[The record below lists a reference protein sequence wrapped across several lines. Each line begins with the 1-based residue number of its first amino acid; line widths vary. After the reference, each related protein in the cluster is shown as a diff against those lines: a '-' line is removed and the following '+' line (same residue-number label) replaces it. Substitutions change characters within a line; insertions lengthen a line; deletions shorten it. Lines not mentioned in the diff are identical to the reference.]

1 MRYLSLVLLPLLL
14 SACSHPAA
22 LGPME
27 TVRVEPVELV
37 VEATG
42 ELKSTKA
49 TPLPVPGP
57 QWAQRQLT
65 WMLAD
70 GSVVKAGQ
78 VVARFT
84 AADSKLQL
92 AQSMLDL
99 QRNALAHA
107 AKHDGLDAVRG
118 RVDVDLAQVATDLGI
133 ARRYANM
140 PLDMYA
146 RSKVLDAVQDQ
157 HYLGSKQDMLEWKRG
172 ESGKR
177 SSAELAVLDAQRAT
191 YDLSAKTLQGNLD
204 ALELI
209 APHDGVLMLDEGWN
223 GDKPQ
228 LGGNLWAGG
237 PFASL
242 PDSHALEIELA
253 LPQLDAQGIV
263 AGDAVIVYPIGRPEQ
278 SIETRLSWVA
288 SSAQVRSQE
297 SPVKYITMKA
307 TVSATDAVRYA
318 WVPGQ
323 RFHARIFIRRAQS
336 GFTVPNVALI
346 TESGHT
352 YVQVAEGDRVER
364 REVVLGARGTA
375 RSEVSKGLSVGQR
388 ILLLPP
394 RSKGAGS

>member
-1 MRYLSLVLLPLLL
+1 MRQPPLALLL
-14 SACSHPAA
+14 LLAACSHSAGT
-22 LGPME
+22 GPME

-37 VEATG
+37 AEATG

-49 TPLPVPGP
+49 TLLPVPGP

-65 WMLAD
+65 WMLPD

-84 AADSKLQL
+84 AADSRLQL
-92 AQSMLDL
+92 AQAMLDL

-107 AKHDGLDAVRG
+107 AKHDGLDAAQG

-157 HYLGSKQDMLEWKRG
+157 HYLGAKQDMLEWKRAQ
-172 ESGKR
+172 SGKR
-177 SSAELAVLDAQRAT
+177 SGAELAVLDAQRAT
-191 YDLSAKTLQGNLD
+191 FDLSAKNLRGNLD
-204 ALELI
+204 ALVLT
-209 APHDGVLMLDEGWN
+209 APHDGVLMLNEGWN

-228 LGGNLWAGG
+228 LGANLWAGS

-242 PDSHALEIELA
+242 PDSHALEVELA
-253 LPQLDAQGIV
+253 LPQLDVQGAQV
-263 AGDAVIVYPIGRPEQ
+263 GDAVSLYPTGRPAQ
-278 SIETRLSWVA
+278 AIETRLSWVA
-288 SSAQVRSQE
+288 GSAQVRSQS
-297 SPVKYITMKA
+297 SPVKYILMKA
-307 TVSATDAVRYA
+307 TVSAADTAGHA

-323 RFHARIFIRRAQS
+323 RFHARIFIRRAKS

-352 YVQVAEGDRVER
+352 YVQVADGGRVER
-364 REVVLGARGTA
+364 HEVVLGARGTA
-375 RSEVSKGLSVGQR
+375 RSEVTKGLVAGQR
-388 ILLLPP
+388 ILLLPA
-394 RSKGAGS
+394 RGKGEGS

>member
-1 MRYLSLVLLPLLL
+1 MKSPGLALLL
-14 SACSHPAA
+14 LLAACGHPAA
-22 LGPME
+22 RVPME
-27 TVRVEPVELV
+27 TVRAEPVELV
-37 VEATG
+37 AEATG

-92 AQSMLDL
+92 AQAMLDL

-107 AKHDGLDAVRG
+107 AKHDALDSTQG

-140 PLDMYA
+140 PLQMFA

-157 HYLGSKQDMLEWKRG
+157 HYLGAKQDMLEWKRG
-172 ESGKR
+172 QSSKR
-177 SSAELAVLDAQRAT
+177 SAVELAVLDAQRAT
-191 YDLSAKTLQGNLD
+191 YDLGAKTLQGNLD
-204 ALELI
+204 ALELT

-242 PDSHALEIELA
+242 PDSHALEVELA

-263 AGDAVIVYPIGRPEQ
+263 AGDAVILYPTGRPEQ

-288 SSAQVRSQE
+288 TAAQVRSQE

-307 TVSATDAVRYA
+307 TVPASDAVRHA

-352 YVQVAEGDRVER
+352 FVQVTDGGRIER

-375 RSEVSKGLSVGQR
+375 RSEVTKGLSAGQR
-388 ILLLPP
+388 ILLLPQHG
-394 RSKGAGS
+394 KGDGS